1 MNIWVGPSG
10 DVQALLIVARPGGP
24 SGIWT
29 WSSGYVVFLWS
40 CVCKGVA
47 WPWGEPWVCLASV
60 TLRVAVAP
68 GPDDWPLWGRS
79 VRASM
84 LGG

>member
-10 DVQALLIVARPGGP
+10 DVQALLIVARPEGP

-29 WSSGYVVFLWS
+29 QSSGTVVFLWS

-47 WPWGEPWVCLASV
+47 WPWGEL
-60 TLRVAVAP
+60 
-68 GPDDWPLWGRS
+68 
-79 VRASM
+79 
-84 LGG
+84 